1 MISSRRSFL
10 VGIGASLIA
19 APAVV
24 KAASLMPVRGI
35 VQDVRQPPWKPMWRG
50 YYDVY
55 RSEVQI
61 SIGGGLRWLS
71 KEEFT
76 KKYPE
81 FQLAA

>member
-1 MISSRRSFL
+1 
-10 VGIGASLIA
+10 
-19 APAVV
+19 
-24 KAASLMPVRGI
+24 
-35 VQDVRQPPWKPMWRG
+35 MWRG